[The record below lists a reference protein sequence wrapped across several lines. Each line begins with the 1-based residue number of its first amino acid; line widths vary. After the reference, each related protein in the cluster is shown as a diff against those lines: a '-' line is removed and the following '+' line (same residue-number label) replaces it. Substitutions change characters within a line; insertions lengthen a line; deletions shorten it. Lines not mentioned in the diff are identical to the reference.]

1 MSSEQREQSP
11 FTSKGV
17 ATEEMNGIINEMDR
31 YEGWSSPGVKHLV
44 LCMARHLSRWVSE
57 HGLTLSELQL
67 SHVRDFYME
76 RLKSVRHSKSAR
88 YPMKLV
94 FRYLRKTSRVTLD
107 LDSVFALNMPKRR
120 RLLPAMDPGVIA
132 NVLDGID
139 RSTANG
145 KRDYAFILIGVTTG
159 LRISDISS
167 MRLADVDWRCGE
179 IRLVQRKTGVPV
191 SVPLTV
197 GCGEALTD
205 YLLNGRG
212 ASESDRIFVS
222 ADNQRPVSSGYM
234 SGVFAK
240 RCRQA
245 GVDRRRGDGLSFH
258 SLRRS
263 VGMRLVSAGV
273 SLPTVSQVLGHRS
286 LESAE
291 RYICLGVESLKTCAL
306 DFSVVGDGGALWK

>member
-145 KRDYAFILIGVTTG
+145 KRDYAFIL
-159 LRISDISS
+159 RISDISS

-197 GCGEALTD
+197 GCGEALKD